1 MKTSGWSDEARSRL
15 PLAVVA
21 LVAMTAYANSLRGG
35 FVWDDVDNVLH
46 NPWTDG
52 LAHLPA
58 IFTSHVA
65 AFSTELATSFYRPG
79 MHILFIAVR
88 GLFGVEPWAF
98 HLVNVLLHA
107 ACSVLV
113 VLIAR
118 TWMKDGAIVA
128 GLLFAV
134 HPVHVE
140 AVAWISGVTDVS
152 SACFGLLAVWL
163 WLRGR
168 NRTGALALFAAL
180 LCKEVAIAIPVI
192 VVAGDVKRWK
202 RWMPYAAATAVY
214 LALRWNA
221 LGGLAP
227 ATRTWELQGF
237 GYLENA
243 FALLSAY
250 VAKLVIPGG
259 LNPAHPFHLAQAFSD
274 PRVLTGCGLVA
285 ALAVLTYAMRFK
297 PGVLYGAALFL
308 IPLVPALY
316 LPALGENPFAERYL
330 YLPSAGF
337 LMLVAFGWE
346 SLVRLRPSAR
356 PWIDAVVLVV
366 VASGLVAT
374 VRRNESWRDALTLW
388 TDAAATAPDSVV
400 AQQNLA
406 DALRDS
412 GRLDEAIDR
421 YQLALVLEPQRADAL
436 NNRGVAYQLSGRPEQ
451 AATSY
456 RAALAANP
464 GHARAHANL
473 GLALI
478 DAGRFDEGIAEC
490 ESALRIDP
498 DLPAAHHNLGIAYA
512 RSGRMELAIP
522 ELEKAVLLRPDVAIY
537 RENLERARAAK

>member
-1 MKTSGWSDEARSRL
+1 
-15 PLAVVA
+15 
-21 LVAMTAYANSLRGG
+21 
-35 FVWDDVDNVLH
+35 
-46 NPWTDG
+46 
-52 LAHLPA
+52 
-58 IFTSHVA
+58 
-65 AFSTELATSFYRPG
+65 
-79 MHILFIAVR
+79 
-88 GLFGVEPWAF
+88 
-98 HLVNVLLHA
+98 
-107 ACSVLV
+107 
-113 VLIAR
+113 
-118 TWMKDGAIVA
+118 
-128 GLLFAV
+128 
-134 HPVHVE
+134 
-140 AVAWISGVTDVS
+140 
-152 SACFGLLAVWL
+152 
-163 WLRGR
+163 
-168 NRTGALALFAAL
+168 
-180 LCKEVAIAIPVI
+180 
-192 VVAGDVKRWK
+192 
-202 RWMPYAAATAVY
+202 
-214 LALRWNA
+214 
-221 LGGLAP
+221 
-227 ATRTWELQGF
+227 
-237 GYLENA
+237 
-243 FALLSAY
+243 
-250 VAKLVIPGG
+250 
-259 LNPAHPFHLAQAFSD
+259 
-274 PRVLTGCGLVA
+274 
-285 ALAVLTYAMRFK
+285 MRFK

-406 DALRDS
+406 DAL
-412 GRLDEAIDR
+412 
-421 YQLALVLEPQRADAL
+421 

-498 DLPAAHHNLGIAYA
+498 DLPAAHHNLGIVYA